1 MESQKEQRDP
11 TEFLESVKI
20 DLFGDEV
27 YVFTPQGDVKALP
40 KGACP
45 IDFAYAVHSNIGD
58 HCSGARVNGMIVPLR
73 YQLRNGDTVEI
84 ITSPNQKPNKDW
96 LKLVK
101 TARAHEDPLAVA
113 PGAARQGGRARH
125 GSRRQGAAQA
135 RHADVA
141 RREGPRGRGEGAEVP
156 DRRRADRPGRLR
168 QDHDAAS

>member
-27 YVFTPQGDVKALP
+27 YVFTPGGDVKALP

-45 IDFAYAVHSNIGD
+45 IDFAYSVHSNIGD

-96 LKLVK
+96 LKYVITGSAKAKIRNYMRSAEREKTNALGRELLEREIKKIGLSINKMQK
-101 TARAHEDPLAVA
+101 TAEM
-113 PGAARQGGRARH
+113 
-125 GSRRQGAAQA
+125 
-135 RHADVA
+135 
-141 RREGPRGRGEGAEVP
+141 
-156 DRRRADRPGRLR
+156 
-168 QDHDAAS
+168 